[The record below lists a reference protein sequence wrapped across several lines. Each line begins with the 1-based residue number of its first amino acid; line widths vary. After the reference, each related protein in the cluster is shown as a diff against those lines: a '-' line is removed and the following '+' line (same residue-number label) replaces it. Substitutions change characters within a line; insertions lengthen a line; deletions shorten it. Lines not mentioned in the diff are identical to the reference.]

1 MDVDNNDITVI
12 VLSHFSFFFFFL
24 NKTQNV
30 SRLKKSTDGKRR
42 PNRAEAKFPETEK
55 DSARP
60 RQTPFTC
67 NDYSP
72 SLKLLV
78 TLLGWNTLTTGNR
91 ENTFN
96 QRTATVE
103 TLLECIHSK

>member
-1 MDVDNNDITVI
+1 MDKV
-12 VLSHFSFFFFFL
+12 
-24 NKTQNV
+24 KP
-30 SRLKKSTDGKRR
+30 LKKKKKKKGKVPCRA
-42 PNRAEAKFPETEK
+42 PNKQTGK
-55 DSARP
+55 NSARP

-96 QRTATVE
+96 QRTETVE

>member
-1 MDVDNNDITVI
+1 MSTGKFNTVRGE
-12 VLSHFSFFFFFL
+12 
-24 NKTQNV
+24 Q
-30 SRLKKSTDGKRR
+30 
-42 PNRAEAKFPETEK
+42 TEK
-55 DSARP
+55 DSTRP
-60 RQTPFTC
+60 RQPPFTC

-78 TLLGWNTLTTGNR
+78 TLLSWNRLTTGNR